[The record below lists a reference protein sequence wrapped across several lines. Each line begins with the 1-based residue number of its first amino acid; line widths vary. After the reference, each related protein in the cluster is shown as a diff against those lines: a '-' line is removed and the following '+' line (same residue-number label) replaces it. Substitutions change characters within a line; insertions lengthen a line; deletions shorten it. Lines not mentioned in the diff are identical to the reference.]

1 MFVDIKTPDLVAD
14 KIQDI
19 SYFNSQNYIKKYF
32 FQKLYSIMYIS
43 YFIACLYYTVY
54 TLTTEL
60 GKVSMAI
67 F

>member
-19 SYFNSQNYIKKYF
+19 SYFNSQNYIKKILFSKAISLPTVFMFISF
-32 FQKLYSIMYIS
+32 FIIP
-43 YFIACLYYTVY
+43 FIRLQ
-54 TLTTEL
+54 LLKER
-60 GKVSMAI
+60 